1 MRLSMLKTLVLNQMR
16 SVMKE
21 EKPLCM
27 TVNMDEDISAGAC
40 RMSHL
45 FVDHRLRIDKRLQ
58 DKAVFQDLS
67 SSDSVFVNDAN
78 DPDPY
83 VDGLNDQKRYFI
95 TCSEY
100 YLAGIEK
107 NRWHSL
113 DDITEDEESRM
124 NESRISKVFVM

>member
-58 DKAVFQDLS
+58 DR
-67 SSDSVFVNDAN
+67 
-78 DPDPY
+78 PY
-83 VDGLNDQKRYFI
+83 FRI
-95 TCSEY
+95 
-100 YLAGIEK
+100 YLQVI
-107 NRWHSL
+107 L
-113 DDITEDEESRM
+113 CL
-124 NESRISKVFVM
+124 